1 LKKFGFDWKN
11 ELESFL
17 PVYFGEGMQAIW
29 NSQSYIGLNG
39 RKFEIETHV
48 KRSGGNDKG
57 PKVFYIPAQR
67 VLIISAGWP
76 LPFTSFDPTYPFV
89 VKDFSEKIR
98 RIMDSGLGSGDTPI
112 FPRDGYFKKEIRDAL
127 QKSIMREGKL
137 KLDIGLRKRIML
149 EVAGVSMPIMTWSA
163 GQREFAPL
171 LLGLFWLLPSAKVS
185 KKQGVNWV
193 IVEEPEAGLHP
204 LAIRDVF
211 LTIVELLSRNYRV
224 LLSTH
229 SSGIIELVW
238 AINEIVSHPE
248 ATADKK
254 RKLLLDLFEL
264 KTTPNTNKLIK
275 DFENKKLV
283 VNYFKPTEA
292 GVVTEDIS
300 SLDPGSDK
308 KSVSEWGGLVEF
320 TSKTNEIVAQLW
332 R

>member
-1 LKKFGFDWKN
+1 MG
-11 ELESFL
+11 S
-17 PVYFGEGMQAIW
+17 
-29 NSQSYIGLNG
+29 
-39 RKFEIETHV
+39 R
-48 KRSGGNDKG
+48 
-57 PKVFYIPAQR
+57 
-67 VLIISAGWP
+67 
-76 LPFTSFDPTYPFV
+76 
-89 VKDFSEKIR
+89 
-98 RIMDSGLGSGDTPI
+98 LGSGGTPI

-211 LTIVELLSRNYRV
+211 LTIVELLSRNYKV

-264 KTTPNTNKLIK
+264 KTTTNTNKLIK
-275 DFENKKLV
+275 DLENKKLV
-283 VNYFKPTEA
+283 VNYFKPTDA